1 MDEEPFD
8 PHPRTTFSGHSLKNA
23 IFLLLGFVSYFL
35 FVSLLIQV
43 GVLHRINFQEIAYF
57 KFLA

>member
-23 IFLLLGFVSYFL
+23 IFVAGLCFVF
-35 FVSLLIQV
+35 FVCFIVDSSWSLT
-43 GVLHRINFQEIAYF
+43 
-57 KFLA
+57 